1 MFSLRWLLI
10 YVFSFVL
17 SYHRIIW
24 IIFNYATCWH
34 KNWIFE
40 HEHEGA
46 GVCLLLFRY
55 PVYFFN
61 RWRLHTSPARVD
73 NESTTRVFPT
83 RDLAMQVFQFV
94 LVPVFHS
101 CLIYQVPCF
110 SPRPWLALPLERSS
124 DFLLF
129 ICVLCVP
136 QLSYLSGS
144 LLSSLQIGW
153 RSYEGHQQ
161 YAEWFLFWAG
171 FHVRLSINLYF
182 INNMMKRIVKIS

>member
-10 YVFSFVL
+10 YVFSFVS

-34 KNWIFE
+34 KNRIFE
-40 HEHEGA
+40 HENKHEGA
-46 GVCLLLFRY
+46 GVCLILFRY

-83 RDLAMQVFQFV
+83 RDCKF
-94 LVPVFHS
+94 
-101 CLIYQVPCF
+101 F
-110 SPRPWLALPLERSS
+110 SLALFLCSIAVLFIRFCVSLPVHDSRVPSR
-124 DFLLF
+124 LLF

-136 QLSYLSGS
+136 QLSNLSGS